1 MSECGLATLI
11 LLHGKS
17 DSVPRGISG
26 SRSISQE
33 HFFQIYKTGK
43 EVPIKSEIC
52 PWLVGEIEYFMKKKM
67 SMIYLGDEDLEYRI
81 VSTQLSKG
89 NNYEEGKQQR
99 EPSVPNDHG
108 TNRPFLSSKYFF

>member
-17 DSVPRGISG
+17 GSVPRGISG
-26 SRSISQE
+26 SRSVSQE

-43 EVPIKSEIC
+43 E
-52 PWLVGEIEYFMKKKM
+52 KKM
-67 SMIYLGDEDLEYRI
+67 SMIYPGDEDLEYRI

-108 TNRPFLSSKYFF
+108 TNRPFLSIKYLC